1 MAENGKQNLRSMNQI
16 VRFMLDSD
24 DDIDNNINNN
34 NNNNNNNDDNNNL
47 IYSRIKNIHNN
58 KLEKFR
64 EIISQNR

>member
-1 MAENGKQNLRSMNQI
+1 MAENRKQNLQSVNQI
-16 VRFMLDSD
+16 VCFMLDSD

-34 NNNNNNNDDNNNL
+34 DNNNDNNNNL
-47 IYSRIKNIHNN
+47 IYSWIKNIHNN